1 MNGAPERIRTPNPQI
16 RSLVL
21 YPVELRAPAGGLRGR
36 PNEGAK
42 LLATPSDGKVRL
54 ARSGRT
60 NAACRSKGH
69 CVISL
74 WEIREVRV
82 SLASTAP
89 WGRCISMPAP

>member
-42 LLATPSDGKVRL
+42 LLASPCDGKVGL
-54 ARSGRT
+54 ARAGL
-60 NAACRSKGH
+60 AKAVVAPKG
-69 CVISL
+69 I
-74 WEIREVRV
+74 
-82 SLASTAP
+82 A
-89 WGRCISMPAP
+89 